1 MQNNFEQGTICLGGV
16 STGPNKERISA
27 NFTLAQISSPPPTP
41 DIYSVRPST
50 EGWHMVFAKI
60 TKWSEIWL
68 QTSLAH
74 TIKCC
79 ATNFLK
85 FKSFVFQ
92 NRIYLGVV
100 NRRP

>member
-1 MQNNFEQGTICLGGV
+1 MGGV

-27 NFTLAQISSPPPTP
+27 NFTLAQISSLPPPP
-41 DIYSVRPST
+41 NIYSVRPST
-50 EGWHMVFAKI
+50 EVFAKI
-60 TKWSEIWL
+60 TKWSDILL

-74 TIKCC
+74 MIKWC

-85 FKSFVFQ
+85 LKSYVFQ

-100 NRRP
+100 E